1 VQDADPIAAQ
11 VGEKAD
17 APVRWG
23 LGDAFVGWFIA
34 QVGAFIT
41 ASLVLSATG
50 DEFDDLSIGA
60 IAIAQ
65 TGLWA
70 GLFGV
75 PWFVSRFKGNGMARD
90 FGLKVRLG
98 DVLYMG
104 VGVAAQYV
112 LILVYLPIFWL
123 TDIDTDDLE
132 RPAREMTDRA
142 SGGWGV
148 LLLVLVVGIGA
159 PIFEEI
165 FYRGLVQRSFQ
176 NRFGPWPAVVVTALI
191 FGLVHFQPLQF
202 PSLALFGAVLS
213 VLALRTGR
221 LGPAIF
227 AHMGFNLIT
236 VVALVNST

>member
-1 VQDADPIAAQ
+1 VQDADPIAAP
-11 VGEKAD
+11 VGEQAD
-17 APVRWG
+17 ETVRWG
-23 LGDAFVGWFIA
+23 LGDALVGWFIA

-41 ASLVLSATG
+41 ASIVLSVTG

-60 IAIAQ
+60 VALAQ

-75 PWFVSRFKGNGMARD
+75 PWFAARFKGNGMVRD
-90 FGLKVRLG
+90 FGLQFRPT
-98 DVLYMG
+98 DALYAF
-104 VGVAAQYV
+104 VGVVCQYA

-123 TDIDTDDLE
+123 TDVDTDDLS

-142 SGGWGV
+142 DGGWGV
-148 LLLVLVVGIGA
+148 VLLVLVVGIGA

-165 FYRGLVQRSFQ
+165 FYRGLVQRAFLR
-176 NRFGPWPAVVVTALI
+176 RFRPWAAVTLTALI

-202 PSLALFGAVLS
+202 PSLALFGAVAG

-221 LGPAIF
+221 LGPSIF